1 MPTQFETLV
10 QKLDQIIAIL
20 EDMAFPPQYL
30 DLSAEVPDDHGVGEV
45 PVDNQA
51 PRTYL
56 VYKDLNGEDKRISPN
71 DLERKVVEVI
81 EIAQSMNAPYQLYQ
95 TEDDRIRL
103 MVDNSV
109 LTEWDRRN
117 PGMEGGT
124 GR

>member
-1 MPTQFETLV
+1 MPSQFDHLNL
-10 QKLDQIIAIL
+10 KLDQVIEIL
-20 EDMAFPPQYL
+20 DRIVIMLEGDL
-30 DLSAEVPDDHGVGEV
+30 DLSGEV
-45 PVDNQA
+45 PELGSGEVNETLA

-109 LTEWDRRN
+109 LAEWDRRN